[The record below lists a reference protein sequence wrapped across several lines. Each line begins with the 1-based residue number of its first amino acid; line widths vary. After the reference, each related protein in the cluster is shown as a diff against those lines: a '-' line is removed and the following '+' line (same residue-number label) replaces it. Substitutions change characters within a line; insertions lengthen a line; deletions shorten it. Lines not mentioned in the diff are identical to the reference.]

1 MDGILH
7 AAIVS
12 ARMAYAL
19 RRQHDSRA
27 LPPALAALAPRRIAD
42 CVRLFD
48 EGVAVIRTHGRLSRI
63 GESILSDSITLVHGD
78 SLRVSA

>member
-1 MDGILH
+1 
-7 AAIVS
+7 
-12 ARMAYAL
+12 
-19 RRQHDSRA
+19 
-27 LPPALAALAPRRIAD
+27 LAPRRIAD